1 MIGKVKELL
10 DSYTNSCIVTD
21 FDYTLTDYSSYSSIG
36 VFSNYLCDEYV
47 NNKKLIDKRVFNT
60 SLDMTSE
67 LYYLWKEKILLL
79 HKYASMEVV
88 NKIVS
93 DDNFV
98 LRNEMINLLTY
109 AYDHSIDV
117 YIISSGCKEII
128 EAVLRKNKINYKNI
142 EIISNSFISCN
153 KKVITPSNKKEF
165 FDKEY
170 SLYIIIGDDKRDF
183 FIKKNC
189 YYIEYFTDPKFRI
202 LTNNKNK
209 KCNYGL
215 CLYKGNKAFYKTVFD
230 GIKNELKGYKLVSKY
245 YMVPKII
252 YYSENVILYEYID
265 DFIDKS
271 LYDYLYGDRN
281 LHIDYNYIFNQYKES
296 LKSVKYIQ
304 ENKLKNDLFYNQ
316 RISIIDKY
324 ISSDEYSKYKNIFIA
339 IKKRI
344 TKDKKLYSFISQGDP
359 TDTNI
364 TTTGIFC
371 DFENGG
377 YNSIVGE
384 IAIFIVSILSHGAY
398 IYPKYN
404 SKVYDAK
411 KLKKYKN
418 YITNKNIELLLEYL
432 NIFKMNLNKN
442 IIKELD
448 TYLKYYICFRIVSP
462 IDIDILSEND
472 REFIFYLLN
481 IFYNAKN
488 FNQIINI
495 IRRWNYE
502 I

>member
-170 SLYIIIGDDKRDF
+170 SLYIMIGDDKRDF

-189 YYIEYFTDPKFRI
+189 YYIEYFTDSKFRI

-209 KCNYGL
+209 KC
-215 CLYKGNKAFYKTVFD
+215 K
-230 GIKNELKGYKLVSKY
+230 
-245 YMVPKII
+245 
-252 YYSENVILYEYID
+252 
-265 DFIDKS
+265 
-271 LYDYLYGDRN
+271 
-281 LHIDYNYIFNQYKES
+281 
-296 LKSVKYIQ
+296 
-304 ENKLKNDLFYNQ
+304 
-316 RISIIDKY
+316 
-324 ISSDEYSKYKNIFIA
+324 
-339 IKKRI
+339 
-344 TKDKKLYSFISQGDP
+344 
-359 TDTNI
+359 
-364 TTTGIFC
+364 
-371 DFENGG
+371 
-377 YNSIVGE
+377 
-384 IAIFIVSILSHGAY
+384 
-398 IYPKYN
+398 
-404 SKVYDAK
+404 
-411 KLKKYKN
+411 
-418 YITNKNIELLLEYL
+418 
-432 NIFKMNLNKN
+432 
-442 IIKELD
+442 
-448 TYLKYYICFRIVSP
+448 
-462 IDIDILSEND
+462 
-472 REFIFYLLN
+472 
-481 IFYNAKN
+481 
-488 FNQIINI
+488 
-495 IRRWNYE
+495 
-502 I
+502 